1 MPPAPAPVPAGPAD
15 PNALGV
21 AAGRPG
27 GSSRQPTRLAPAGA
41 GAGLRGA
48 GGGGA
53 GGARPGRLG
62 GSSRKHARI
71 ALAVAGAVL
80 EADEVVE
87 AVVAGRLDGNVA
99 VVVLTDRALV
109 LADERQWRPVV
120 ERFALDAGL
129 QVQGWQDDRT
139 ASLTLLHGGRQLV
152 VDRIADRPL
161 AVEMAQRIRARTGA

>member
-21 AAGRPG
+21 AA
-27 GSSRQPTRLAPAGA
+27 
-41 GAGLRGA
+41 
-48 GGGGA
+48 
-53 GGARPGRLG
+53 GRLG

>member
-1 MPPAPAPVPAGPAD
+1 M
-15 PNALGV
+15 
-21 AAGRPG
+21 
-27 GSSRQPTRLAPAGA
+27 
-41 GAGLRGA
+41 
-48 GGGGA
+48 
-53 GGARPGRLG
+53 
-62 GSSRKHARI
+62 
-71 ALAVAGAVL
+71 L